1 MPTLVFLSGKRD
13 LSHTRATSEW
23 VHRLIP
29 QSKLLD
35 PPWDDD
41 EWNYRSTGVR
51 KGTEKG
57 LFTSWPKLAP
67 LILDFIRA

>member
-41 EWNYRSTGVR
+41 EWNYRVLPVSVH
-51 KGTEKG
+51 
-57 LFTSWPKLAP
+57 
-67 LILDFIRA
+67 D